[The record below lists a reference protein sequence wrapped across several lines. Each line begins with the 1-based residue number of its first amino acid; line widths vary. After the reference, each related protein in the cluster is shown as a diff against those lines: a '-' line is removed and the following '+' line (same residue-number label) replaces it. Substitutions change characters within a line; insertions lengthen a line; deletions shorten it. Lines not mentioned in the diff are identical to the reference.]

1 METSR
6 SKGRAQKGN
15 AMEKSKKIAAAVSG
29 VFAYIRAEEDA
40 LAGIQM
46 AEPAVAIAPAPAAPV
61 SAKYWGMS
69 GRQDIMHYR
78 NLMQLRT
85 FQGAGRR

>member
-1 METSR
+1 M
-6 SKGRAQKGN
+6 KGN
-15 AMEKSKKIAAAVSG
+15 GMEKSKKLAAAVSG

-40 LAGIQM
+40 LSGAIQ
-46 AEPAVAIAPAPAAPV
+46 AEPVSVSVIPPV
-61 SAKYWGMS
+61 SVAPGSGKYWGMS

-78 NLMQLRT
+78 NLLQLRT

>member
-1 METSR
+1 
-6 SKGRAQKGN
+6 
-15 AMEKSKKIAAAVSG
+15 MEKSKKIAAAVSG

-40 LAGIQM
+40 LSGMIPT
-46 AEPAVAIAPAPAAPV
+46 EPLTVMPPVSIAPV
-61 SAKYWGMS
+61 SAKCWGMS